1 MSRATAKKKREKSI
15 EELTISWTS
24 KDWLKF
30 LGKLQPY
37 AQRMVL
43 AAMRQQGSER
53 VRCRHRYRQPTKNAA
68 NDRVG
73 GLAQSDF
80 YPA

>member
-43 AAMRQQGSER
+43 AAMRQQE
-53 VRCRHRYRQPTKNAA
+53 AA
-68 NDRVG
+68 NE
-73 GLAQSDF
+73 SD
-80 YPA
+80 ADIAIDSLRKTQQTTA